1 MPVTSVFPY
10 WVTNMNVDYLA
21 SSIIIFA
28 LTLYLSKY
36 LRATK
41 STFIIPS
48 SADLAVSISLLS
60 ILLLSKVSTL
70 FILIMSVILSAILVK
85 VGQTSH
91 APLLIKVI
99 GYSTALLIIPYIS
112 YEMYSYVTSLV
123 TGFLYLTP
131 ETVSLLIV
139 DAILL
144 LIYLIFDIQIAYSFF
159 DKEFSEIIGLKPS
172 LWVSLV
178 LFGAVIVGFTMTF
191 MYGFLIAHILALSA
205 TNIKNRKLGIISF
218 TVFTSLLIMNIPAA
232 LAVALGSVLAT
243 VIDKM
248 LLLWKGSNL
257 KVSKVRK
264 AVVRKALGVP
274 GV

>member
-1 MPVTSVFPY
+1 MPATSASPY
-10 WVTNMNVDYLA
+10 WVINMNVDYLV
-21 SSIIIFA
+21 SSIVIFA

-36 LRATK
+36 LRATR

-60 ILLLSKVSTL
+60 ILLLSKVSTW
-70 FILIMSVILSAILVK
+70 FILFMSILLSAILVK

-99 GYSTALLIIPYIS
+99 GYSMALLIIPYIS

-139 DAILL
+139 DVTLL
-144 LIYLIFDIQIAYSFF
+144 LIYLIFDTQIAYSFF
-159 DKEFSEIIGLKPS
+159 DREFSEIIGLKPS

-191 MYGFLIAHILALSA
+191 MYGFLIAHILALSSI
-205 TNIKNRKLGIISF
+205 NIENKKLGIISF
-218 TVFTSLLIMNIPAA
+218 TVFTSLLITNIPAA

-248 LLLWKGSNL
+248 LLLWKGSSL

-264 AVVRKALGVP
+264 TAVREASEVSGV
-274 GV
+274 